1 MFGVSFISFVDRVS
15 SNNIPSV
22 IMLRNIVFIFDQPII
37 FTTATCIGHLDNSF
51 WCVLGLD
58 NQQLR
63 CYFADWSV
71 ENMTPVVILYGKSQY
86 IYIYNRHDIIIRL
99 CADGIR
105 PSSFERK
112 IVWPIYQKGSFCLCT
127 VIELCV

>member
-1 MFGVSFISFVDRVS
+1 MLAKVFVLNNLIQIRCLVYLLFPS

-22 IMLRNIVFIFDQPII
+22 IMSRNILFIFDRPII
-37 FTTATCIGHLDNSF
+37 CATVTFIGHLDNSY

-63 CYFADWSV
+63 CYSADWSV

-86 IYIYNRHDIIIRL
+86 IYIYMIRL

-112 IVWPIYQKGSFCLCT
+112 IVWPIC
-127 VIELCV
+127 

>member
-1 MFGVSFISFVDRVS
+1 MFCVSFISFVDRVS

-22 IMLRNIVFIFDQPII
+22 IVSHNILFIFDRPII
-37 FTTATCIGHLDNSF
+37 CTTVTFIGHLDNNF

-63 CYFADWSV
+63 YYFANWSV
-71 ENMTPVVILYGKSQY
+71 ENMTTVVILYRKSQY

-99 CADGIR
+99 CADGIC

-112 IVWPIYQKGSFCLCT
+112 IVWPIY
-127 VIELCV
+127 

>member
-15 SNNIPSV
+15 STNIPSV
-22 IMLRNIVFIFDQPII
+22 IMSRNILFIFNRPII
-37 FTTATCIGHLDNSF
+37 CTTVTFIGHLDNSC
-51 WCVLGLD
+51 WCVLGFD

-71 ENMTPVVILYGKSQY
+71 ENITPVVILYGKSQY

-112 IVWPIYQKGSFCLCT
+112 IVWPIY
-127 VIELCV
+127 